1 MFFKP
6 LKNTGPL
13 HFFLD
18 IFSTTRPRAQ
28 KELIISLLTNNP
40 SYGLLNA
47 WSELEHEV
55 KARTKLS
62 WVKSKNEQIISECER
77 SLSLAKSEVTRLQ
90 SLSRTRNGVAH
101 ALDDRKSPK
110 WGDVIFVLR
119 ITKKYRKLKK

>member
-40 SYGLLNA
+40 RGG
-47 WSELEHEV
+47 
-55 KARTKLS
+55 
-62 WVKSKNEQIISECER
+62 IIC
-77 SLSLAKSEVTRLQ
+77 LFLIDYQYFLHF
-90 SLSRTRNGVAH
+90 L
-101 ALDDRKSPK
+101 P
-110 WGDVIFVLR
+110 
-119 ITKKYRKLKK
+119 

>member
-6 LKNTGPL
+6 LKKTGPFHL
-13 HFFLD
+13 FIDL
-18 IFSTTRPRAQ
+18 FSTTRPRAQ

-55 KARTKLS
+55 KTTTKSS
-62 WVKSKNEQIISECER
+62 WLKSTSEQIISECER